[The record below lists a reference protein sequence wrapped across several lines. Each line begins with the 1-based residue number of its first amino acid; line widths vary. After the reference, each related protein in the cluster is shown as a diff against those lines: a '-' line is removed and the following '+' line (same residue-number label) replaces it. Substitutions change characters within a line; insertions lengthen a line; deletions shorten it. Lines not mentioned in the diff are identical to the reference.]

1 MFSNTIFD
9 NTTAVK
15 QRYSYQYISIIWPLN
30 EQTEIT
36 IQLYDKI
43 IRMLS
48 GDSGSMW
55 NIDLE

>member
-9 NTTAVK
+9 NTKVVK